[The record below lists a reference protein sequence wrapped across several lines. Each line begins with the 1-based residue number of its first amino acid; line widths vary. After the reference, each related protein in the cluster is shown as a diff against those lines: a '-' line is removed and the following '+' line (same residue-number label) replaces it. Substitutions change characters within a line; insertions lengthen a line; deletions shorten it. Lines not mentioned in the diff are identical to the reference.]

1 MKQIFPYPKRN
12 FFIPHIR
19 LSSWFSRKPA
29 AFSGDWV
36 MTRLNIQIDCRRF
49 GNIKVIQIIK
59 TTNFLTNHMQNTCLT
74 GCRVFLPGF
83 SELPY
88 LRTSFFFLSF
98 KYNIRIRKIK
108 IPCEH
113 ILHAASV
120 EIVYFLPV
128 KIAHL
133 ETGGFHRNQAGVD
146 VLSVQI
152 KIGKQAPFQTH
163 AA

>member
-1 MKQIFPYPKRN
+1 MPNRLQG
-12 FFIPHIR
+12 IP
-19 LSSWFSRKPA
+19 
-29 AFSGDWV
+29 
-36 MTRLNIQIDCRRF
+36 
-49 GNIKVIQIIK
+49 
-59 TTNFLTNHMQNTCLT
+59 TTI
-74 GCRVFLPGF
+74 

-108 IPCEH
+108 ISRKH

-128 KIAHL
+128 KIANL
-133 ETGGFHRNQAGVD
+133 ETSGFRRNQASVD
-146 VLSVQI
+146 VLSVRI
-152 KIGKQAPFQTH
+152 KISKQAPFPTP